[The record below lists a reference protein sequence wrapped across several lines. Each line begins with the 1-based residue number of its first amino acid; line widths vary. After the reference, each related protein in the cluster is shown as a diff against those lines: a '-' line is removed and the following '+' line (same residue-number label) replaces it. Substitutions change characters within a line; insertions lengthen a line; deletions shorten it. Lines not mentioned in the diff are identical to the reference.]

1 MKKQELKEIP
11 INQIHVRD
19 NYRKTF
25 RDKSLKELAQS
36 IKENGIIE
44 PIIVRANN
52 SGFEIIA
59 GERRF
64 RASQIA
70 GLVTMPA
77 IVREI
82 GDADILRVQI
92 VENVQR
98 EGVQFMEEAYAL
110 AKLRDDC
117 SLDVDEIAKLI
128 GKSTAYAFY
137 MLKLCEM
144 SPDARQIAEK
154 GWLQKSVAWHIAKLK
169 NEDDQTKAANDLAR
183 TKSDKLVTEATAKSY
198 IADNFNGDTFKAL
211 RKKRVE
217 IYGDNDYAA
226 NWKRYLVQFT
236 CEQFEEF
243 KAIVRGRTQTDVL
256 AEAVDLVMRKT
267 ETA

>member
-1 MKKQELKEIP
+1 MTAQELRDIP

-44 PIIVRANN
+44 PIIVRPNET
-52 SGFEIIA
+52 GFEIIA
-59 GERRF
+59 GERRY

-77 IVREI
+77 IVRDIAEV
-82 GDADILRVQI
+82 DILRVQI

-98 EGVQFMEEAYAL
+98 EGVQYMEEAYAL

-117 SLDVDEIAKLI
+117 SLDVDEISKLI

-137 MLKLCEM
+137 MLRLCEM
-144 SPDARQIAEK
+144 SPDARHIAEK
-154 GWLQKSVAWHIAKLK
+154 GWISKSVAWHIAKLK
-169 NEDDQTKAANDLAR
+169 DEDQQTKAANDLAR
-183 TKSDKLVTEATAKSY
+183 TKSDKLITESSAKSY
-198 IADNFNGDTFKAL
+198 IADNFGDSPGSL
-211 RKKRVE
+211 RKKRVAV
-217 IYGDNDYAA
+217 YGDNEYAA
-226 NWKRYLVQFT
+226 NWKKYLVAFN
-236 CEQFEEF
+236 CEQFEAF

-256 AEAVDLVMRKT
+256 AEAVDLVMRKA
-267 ETA
+267 E